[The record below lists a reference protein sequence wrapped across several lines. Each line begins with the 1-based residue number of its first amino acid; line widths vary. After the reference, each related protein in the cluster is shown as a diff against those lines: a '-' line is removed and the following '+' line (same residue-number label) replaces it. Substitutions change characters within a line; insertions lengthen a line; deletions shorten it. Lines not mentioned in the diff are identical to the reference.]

1 MQNSPTET
9 HAPILLPLVDLFD
22 HAVETLKY
30 PSLTLQT
37 MQDVTLFLCRTGN
50 KSKIGIGN
58 IAIKSSKQY
67 ENSIFYGYITR
78 EGAWSKATWYPDMLI
93 SAETFNDLTR
103 IQIPEILREFTAN
116 PASYAAM
123 HGKKFNHCCFCALEL
138 THPDSVAV
146 GYGPICAE
154 KWGLPHAGMAKEVE
168 IDKLCDE
175 LDADFSTVQASAE
188 GQPSI
193 ARNGGTTMPAA
204 KSSTVFKPLAPFKT
218 TINADAD
225 TTQIRGIL
233 QIDHKRGVI
242 YFHDNEGSTPLRIC
256 SLPKNIPVPTLEKML
271 DITHMKGTNWTKY
284 TVSRLQGKK

>member
-9 HAPILLPLVDLFD
+9 HAPILRPLINLFD
-22 HAVETLKY
+22 HAIETLKY

-37 MQDVTLFLCRTGN
+37 IQDVPLFLCRTGN

-103 IQIPEILREFTAN
+103 IQIPEILREFAAN
-116 PASYAAM
+116 PANYAAM
-123 HGKKFNHCCFCALEL
+123 HGQKFNHCCFCAIEL

-146 GYGPICAE
+146 GYGPVCAE
-154 KWGLPHAGMAKEVE
+154 KWGLPHAGMAKEIE

-175 LDADFSTVQASAE
+175 LDTDFAQASAE
-188 GQPSI
+188 GQPSL
-193 ARNGGTTMPAA
+193 A
-204 KSSTVFKPLAPFKT
+204 FEPLAQGAPE
-218 TINADAD
+218 
-225 TTQIRGIL
+225 TTQIQGTL
-233 QIDHKRGVI
+233 QIDHARGVI
-242 YFHDNEGSTPLRIC
+242 YFHDNNGTTSLRIC
-256 SLPKNIPVPTLEKML
+256 SLPKNIPVPVFGEPL
-271 DITHMKGTNWTKY
+271 DITHMKGANWTAR